1 MLCFDHPLS
10 ERVRSFLRMEH
21 LFNRFNTT
29 LNAEDKWS
37 HHVAINALFEIL
49 ESSSRADLKLDI
61 LKELEQQRQYFSH
74 NISTLHIDFYERL
87 QQASADLQ
95 GVHQKFG
102 QHIRENEWLMSLKQR
117 MHVPGGTTPVEL
129 PGYNLWQKQ
138 DAQQR
143 REDLI
148 KWSLAMMPTY
158 HAVSLLLEILR
169 HNCQTI
175 DCLAEN
181 GHYQANS
188 LGQNIDLLS
197 INLNHKMMVQPEV
210 SANKYFTH
218 IRFLSVNQQNMRG
231 EALKEDIEFTMVMCS
246 FAPTFR

>member
-29 LNAEDKWS
+29 MAADDKWS

-61 LKELEQQRQYFSH
+61 LKELEQQRQYFVSEAKQ
-74 NISTLHIDFYERL
+74 TDFYERL
-87 QQASADLQ
+87 KQASADLQ

-102 QHIRENEWLMSLKQR
+102 QHIRENEWLMALKQR

-138 DAQQR
+138 DPSKR

-169 HNCQTI
+169 QNCQTI
-175 DCLAEN
+175 ECQAEN
-181 GHYQANS
+181 GQYQANS
-188 LGQNIDLLS
+188 LAQNIDLLT
-197 INLNHKMMVQPEV
+197 INLHQDAMFLPEV

-218 IRFLSVNQQNMRG
+218 IRFLSVNQQSMRG
-231 EALKEDIEFTMVMCS
+231 EAIRDHIDFSMVMCS
-246 FAPTFR
+246 FSPVLK